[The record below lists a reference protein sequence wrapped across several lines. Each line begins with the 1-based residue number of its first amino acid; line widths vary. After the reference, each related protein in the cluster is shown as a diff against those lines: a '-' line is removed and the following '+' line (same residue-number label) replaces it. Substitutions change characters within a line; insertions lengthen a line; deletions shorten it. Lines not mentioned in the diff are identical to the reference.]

1 MKIKID
7 PRLSVI
13 FVIFIAYALAFV
25 PLYRIARGSA
35 IAFSILPVMTM
46 AWIGGSGAGLLA
58 GLLCIPLNIFLLFLA
73 IPLGMGN
80 LQIREVIASSII
92 VIIVGF
98 AIGLLRDLG
107 QRLVQANEYLKQLDQ
122 TKDDF
127 FSLVTHDLKNPLLS
141 VLGYTDVLLQGM
153 LGEISEK
160 QRGALQTIKREGKV
174 LQNLIESMLDYTR
187 VKFGKLPHNIEEIPL
202 NPLLIELAEEIRPQ
216 FDQKKISFELNLPEN
231 MVVIKCDKKMVT
243 RVFSNLLGNAA
254 KYTPENGKIVAS
266 LTKTGNNLLF
276 SIQDNGIGIP
286 KEHLADIFNKFY
298 IVDPSLPRE
307 MSLGL
312 GLYIAKNFVE
322 ACGGKIWAESE
333 GPGKGSKFTVEIPP
347 SA

>member
-1 MKIKID
+1 MRIKID
-7 PRLSVI
+7 PRLILI

-35 IAFSILPVMTM
+35 IAFSILPVMTL

-58 GLLCIPLNIFLLFLA
+58 GLLCIPLNIFLLFLVT
-73 IPLGMGN
+73 PLGMGD
-80 LQIREVIASSII
+80 LQIREVIAGSIV

-98 AIGLLRDLG
+98 AVGLLRDLG

-122 TKDDF
+122 TKDEF

-141 VLGYTDVLLQGM
+141 VLGYTDVMLQGM
-153 LGEISEK
+153 LGEVNEK

-202 NPLLIELAEEIRPQ
+202 NPLITEIAEEIKPQ
-216 FDQKKISFELNLPEN
+216 LDQKKISFELKLPEN

-254 KYTPENGKIVAS
+254 KYTPENGKVVAS
-266 LTKTGNNLLF
+266 LSKMGNNLLF
-276 SIQDNGIGIP
+276 SVQDNGIGIP
-286 KEHLADIFNKFY
+286 KEHLADIFDKFY

-333 GPGKGSKFTVEIPP
+333 GPGTGSKFTVEIPP